1 MPDNV
6 VSSHLRQVQLKLTP
20 DSLLAHLEQQLL
32 PAYLV
37 SGDEPLLAGEAAD
50 AIRARARA
58 AGFTEREVHFLERG
72 SDWDDARAS
81 AGNLSLFGSRRLL
94 ELRLPTARPGV
105 AGNNALQTLL
115 ERSDP
120 DTLLLILMPRLDR
133 DAQAAQWFR
142 ALETR
147 GGWIPVWPVEA
158 DKLVG
163 WLRGRCRRLRL
174 EVAEE
179 ALVLLAERTEGN
191 LLAAHQELEKL
202 RLLAPAGAITP
213 DTVLASVADSARFDV
228 FRLSEAVLEG
238 EAHRALRVLA
248 GLRSEGTEQTLV
260 LWALTKALR
269 DLWGAVS
276 SGGGGAGRARG
287 GWQRQSAAL
296 DKAVRRAPRLSFRAL
311 ALRAG
316 RADRMIKGRLQGDA
330 WDEMALL
337 AADICGRPALPAPQ
351 SMFN

>member
-1 MPDNV
+1 M
-6 VSSHLRQVQLKLTP
+6 SCHRISRQAPLKLTP
-20 DSLLAHLEQQLL
+20 DTLVSHLEQHLL

-37 SGDEPLLAGEAAD
+37 SGDEPLLSGEAAD

-72 SDWDDARAS
+72 SDWDDVRAS
-81 AGNLSLFGSRRLL
+81 AGNLSLFGSRRLF
-94 ELRLPTARPGV
+94 ELRLPSGRPGT
-105 AGNNALQTLL
+105 AGANALLSLL
-115 ERSDP
+115 EREDP
-120 DTLLLILMPRLDR
+120 DTLLLILTPRLDR
-133 DAQAAQWFR
+133 DAQAAQWLR
-142 ALETR
+142 ALESR

-158 DKLVG
+158 DRLVG

-174 EVAEE
+174 EVDEQ
-179 ALVLLAERTEGN
+179 ALALLAERTEGN

-202 RLLAPAGAITP
+202 RLLAPAGTLTL
-213 DTVLASVADSARFDV
+213 DMVLASVADSARFDV
-228 FRLSEAVLEG
+228 FRLSEAVLDG
-238 EAHRALRVLA
+238 EADRALRVLA

-260 LWALTKALR
+260 LWALSKAVR

-276 SGGGGAGRARG
+276 GAATARARG

-296 DKAVRRAPRLSFRAL
+296 DKAVRRAPRLSFQAL
-311 ALRAG
+311 TLRAA

-337 AADICGRPALPAPQ
+337 AADICGRQAVAPPR
-351 SMFN
+351 SMVK

>member
-1 MPDNV
+1 M
-6 VSSHLRQVQLKLTP
+6 KLTP
-20 DSLLAHLEQQLL
+20 DTLGSHLERQLL

-58 AGFTEREVHFLERG
+58 EGFTERDVHFLERG
-72 SDWDDARAS
+72 SDWDDVRAS
-81 AGNLSLFGSRRLL
+81 AGNMSLFGSRRLL

-105 AGNNALQTLL
+105 AGNNALLALL
-115 ERSDP
+115 GMEDP

-133 DAQAAQWFR
+133 DAQGAQWLK
-142 ALETR
+142 ALESR
-147 GGWIPVWPVEA
+147 GGWVPVWPVEA
-158 DKLVG
+158 DKLAG

-174 EVAEE
+174 EVGEE
-179 ALVLLAERTEGN
+179 ALALLAERTEGN

-202 RLLAPAGAITP
+202 RLLAPEGALTLDMI
-213 DTVLASVADSARFDV
+213 LASVGDSARFDV

-238 EAHRALRVLA
+238 EADRALRVLT

-269 DLWGAVS
+269 DLWGAVAS
-276 SGGGGAGRARG
+276 PAGARARG
-287 GWQRQSAAL
+287 GWQRQTAAL

-311 ALRAG
+311 IMRAA

-337 AADICGRPALPAPQ
+337 AADICGRPAVPAPR
-351 SMFN
+351 SMLT

>member
-6 VSSHLRQVQLKLTP
+6 VSSHLRQVPLKLTP
-20 DSLLAHLEQQLL
+20 DSLVAHLERQLL

-72 SDWDDARAS
+72 SDWDDVRAS
-81 AGNLSLFGSRRLL
+81 AGNLSLFASRRLL

-105 AGNNALQTLL
+105 AGNGALLSLL
-115 ERSDP
+115 TRDDP

-133 DAQAAQWFR
+133 DAQGAQWLR
-142 ALETR
+142 ELESR
-147 GGWIPVWPVEA
+147 GGWVPVWPVEA
-158 DKLVG
+158 DKLAG

-179 ALVLLAERTEGN
+179 ALLLLAERTEGN

-202 RLLAPAGAITP
+202 RLLAPAGAVTP

-238 EAHRALRVLA
+238 EADRALRVLA

-269 DLWGAVS
+269 DLWGALA
-276 SGGGGAGRARG
+276 GPGAGRSRG
-287 GWQRQSAAL
+287 GWQRQTAAL

-311 ALRAG
+311 ALRAA
-316 RADRMIKGRLQGDA
+316 RADRMIKGRLQGNA

-337 AADICGRPALPAPQ
+337 AADICGRPAVPAPQ
-351 SMFN
+351 SMFK